1 MISNGQK
8 FDKVDILF
16 VCSLTRDKVEKGTE
30 IIKKFFGE
38 ELGKKFLNLIDR
50 MYFQDENVQLKYPLF
65 VEITPKEWL
74 YYKRKRLHHNA
85 RAGHELVVDFYKQRR
100 VLFFTGFSDVRD
112 YITGFLRFWDKILKK
127 KKSIEDSDESVIIL
141 RRILYEMFI
150 AHSNDFERFRINCT
164 KKQKSFAWKEF
175 FNSIIKSILISLL
188 ITQSIIWMNIV
199 PDSFIPGIFGVF
211 LAPCVFFGILGG
223 IYCYNGFKNNCAL
236 ENMRSEYLEKAGCA
250 FSLSDDVGLSLLRNH
265 IKQRRS
271 FGIILS
277 PEERELLLEI
287 EEAQCQPEKVDIEMN
302 LTYKPFVLRKIYY
315 GFKKWCMDPN
325 TKGDAFFKINT
336 KWKAEFFKEMLL
348 RGLYERGFTGGI
360 MSISGRLYVRDEEK
374 YEISDDYTLTSEGKM
389 LIFMLNRLYE

>member
-1 MISNGQK
+1 MDKK
-8 FDKVDILF
+8 FDEVDILF

-38 ELGKKFLNLIDR
+38 ELGEKFLNLIDR

-74 YYKRKRLHHNA
+74 YYKRKRLHHNV
-85 RAGHELVVDFYKQRR
+85 RSGQEWVVDFYKQRR
-100 VLFFTGFSDVRD
+100 VLFFLNFSDVRD

-141 RRILYEMFI
+141 RKVLYEMFI
-150 AHSNDFERFRINCT
+150 APPNDFEKFRNNWT
-164 KKQKSFAWKEF
+164 KKQKSFARKEF

-223 IYCYNGFKNNCAL
+223 IYCYNGVKNNCAL
-236 ENMRSEYLEKAGCA
+236 EKMRSEYLEKAGCA

-265 IKQRRS
+265 IKQRKS
-271 FGIILS
+271 FGLVLS

-287 EEAQCQPEKVDIEMN
+287 AEAQWQSEKFDIEMN

-315 GFKKWCMDPN
+315 GFKKWCLDPN
-325 TKGDAFFKINT
+325 TKGDAFFRINT

-360 MSISGRLYVRDEEK
+360 MSISGRLYVRDEGK
-374 YEISDDYTLTSEGKM
+374 YEISDDYTLTPEGKI
-389 LIFMLNRLYE
+389 LISMLNRLYE

>member
-1 MISNGQK
+1 MGKK

-30 IIKKFFGE
+30 IIKNFFGE
-38 ELGKKFLNLIDR
+38 ELGEKFLNLIDR

-85 RAGHELVVDFYKQRR
+85 RAGQEWVVDFYKQRR
-100 VLFFTGFSDVRD
+100 VLFFLNFTDVLD
-112 YITGFLRFWDKILKK
+112 YITEFLRFWDKILKK
-127 KKSIEDSDESVIIL
+127 KKSIEDSDEWVIIL

-150 AHSNDFERFRINCT
+150 APPNDYKKFRNNWT

-188 ITQSIIWMNIV
+188 ITLSIIWMDIV
-199 PDSFIPGIFGVF
+199 PNPSIPLIFGVP
-211 LAPCVFFGILGG
+211 LVPCLYFGILGG
-223 IYCYNGFKNNCAL
+223 MYSYDGFKNNCAL

-265 IKQRRS
+265 IKQRKS
-271 FGIILS
+271 FGLVLS

-287 EEAQCQPEKVDIEMN
+287 AEAQCQSEKFDIEMN

-315 GFKKWCMDPN
+315 GFKKWCLDPN
-325 TKGDAFFKINT
+325 TKGDAFFRINT
-336 KWKAEFFKEMLL
+336 KWKVEFFKEMLL

-360 MSISGRLYVRDEEK
+360 MSISGRLYIRDEGK
-374 YEISDDYTLTSEGKM
+374 YEISNDYTLTPEGKM
-389 LIFMLNRLYE
+389 LISMLNRLYE